1 MRTSFETLTYR
12 APPAPREA
20 GLLRAEAPDR
30 AGLFEPQ
37 CPHLSTGLSCIF
49 FMVVGGG
56 AAKRKKIPGLR
67 RGPERQDH
75 QAARAP
81 SPVGGLGQQRWGGA
95 WVGGQAAGGGA
106 CLGRDP
112 AAWGRDLLGG
122 GTCPRREPVP
132 GLGGVGTGPIR
143 RQNLEAGGEAG
154 QESGT
159 AWSGSLCRG
168 RTRRLGTGPV
178 GRQDLA
184 GGGGACWEV
193 GPAWAGANA
202 GAGRCKDGTY
212 PEAGFGGW
220 GGAYQEAGLAVA
232 GPGSASLGT
241 GRLSPSVRLS
251 SG

>member
-95 WVGGQAAGGGA
+95 WVAGSGGGGRGLSGA
-106 CLGRDP
+106 GPGGVGAGLIRRRDP
-112 AAWGRDLLGG
+112 PKAGACAGAGRCGDGAYQEAKPGGWGRGRSGVGDCLE
-122 GTCPRREPVP
+122 REPVSGP
-132 GLGGVGTGPIR
+132 EGVGTGPIR
-143 RQNLEAGGEAG
+143 RQDPAAGDGACREAGPGG
-154 QESGT
+154 WG
-159 AWSGSLCRG
+159 RG
-168 RTRRLGTGPV
+168 L
-178 GRQDLA
+178 L
-184 GGGGACWEV
+184 GGGACLGGSQCRGREV
-193 GPAWAGANA
+193 
-202 GAGRCKDGTY
+202 
-212 PEAGFGGW
+212 
-220 GGAYQEAGLAVA
+220 
-232 GPGSASLGT
+232 
-241 GRLSPSVRLS
+241 
-251 SG
+251 